1 MGDFIVDHTHP
12 RAFTTMKRVCVYY
25 STGTL
30 GTSLKASREQE
41 WLCPS
46 GSTPRL
52 REHEKRLRP
61 QNDTYSSKDRLLKHA
76 KHLCLWVEK
85 TNKMFLF
92 IIMQGMQA
100 TISTDVIKLAHKIH
114 HKPSDK
120 PLSYCYKIGKFQ
132 KHHKMAKDKTHFIF
146 PLLIEIKSLYSHF
159 NNRL

>member
-1 MGDFIVDHTHP
+1 
-12 RAFTTMKRVCVYY
+12 
-25 STGTL
+25 
-30 GTSLKASREQE
+30 
-41 WLCPS
+41 
-46 GSTPRL
+46 
-52 REHEKRLRP
+52 
-61 QNDTYSSKDRLLKHA
+61 
-76 KHLCLWVEK
+76 
-85 TNKMFLF
+85 MFLF

-159 NNRL
+159 NNRLQPKFTFCHICQWPTELKELLHVNVLVAIKMQLSYIVSYSGCGRPDYLTFQKRQSDFHSNKNTQTVIQHSVIFNVF